1 MLGGRSADSNVKLPA
16 SKTEMREKLE
26 EQVREF
32 LGRGGAVQ
40 AVARGASGRDDTSG
54 VPGFRSF
61 TQRPKEERTYVPEVV
76 AAIEA
81 RRHKP
86 RETKRAQPGKPRL
99 VRKAIYDDFGEPI
112 RWEWVD
118 KS

>member
-1 MLGGRSADSNVKLPA
+1 MKLPA

-40 AVARGASGRDDTSG
+40 AVARGASGRDNTSG
-54 VPGFRSF
+54 APGFRSF

-118 KS
+118 QS

>member
-1 MLGGRSADSNVKLPA
+1 MKLPA
-16 SKTEMREKLE
+16 SKTEMREQLE
-26 EQVREF
+26 KQVREY

-40 AVARGASGRDDTSG
+40 AVARGASGRDDSSG
-54 VPGFRSF
+54 APGFRSF
-61 TQRPKEERTYVPEVV
+61 TQRPREERTYVPEVV

-81 RRHKP
+81 RRRKP
-86 RETKRAQPGKPRL
+86 RETRPARSGKPRL
-99 VRKAIYDDFGEPI
+99 VRKAVYDDFGEPI